1 MTPLLL
7 PLIYFA
13 LLNIVLV
20 SVGYLFIQRYWIVL
34 SWMITIAAITAIH
47 FIFLNQHPAIRMLAI
62 IATTFSGMKIIAVAE
77 TYKGKQVKLNFK
89 QWFVFAL
96 AWAGMRP
103 QAFETL
109 GGKPMSGA
117 APIIRFGVTRFI
129 LGVALIL
136 LARVLVANG
145 FDNQIL
151 VTGILLVALSFVLHF
166 GLLSI
171 SAGMWRLSGADTYF
185 LFRSPAKS
193 KSLGEFWGKRWNL
206 AFIEM
211 SAVAVFRPIKKRF
224 GKTGAL
230 VISFIFSGLLHELA
244 ISLPV
249 KQGYGLPMLYFI
261 VQGLVVLAERSLLK
275 DATFLRNPIAGRL
288 WLFFWLVVPMPLL
301 FHIAFVEQIVLPIAG
316 IAK

>member
-1 MTPLLL
+1 MAPLLL
-7 PLIYFA
+7 PLVYFA
-13 LLNIVLV
+13 LLNTILV
-20 SVGYLFIQRYWIVL
+20 SVGYLFIKRYWIAL
-34 SWMITIAAITAIH
+34 SWIITIAAITAIH

-77 TYKGKQVKLNFK
+77 TYKGKKVKLSFK

-109 GGKPMSGA
+109 NGKPMPGA

-129 LGVALIL
+129 LGALLIL
-136 LARVLVANG
+136 FARLLVANG
-145 FDNQIL
+145 IDNRIL
-151 VTGILLVALSFVLHF
+151 ITGILLVALSFVLHF

-193 KSLGEFWGKRWNL
+193 NSLGEFWGKRWNL

-211 SAVAVFRPIKKRF
+211 SAVAVFRPLKKRF
-224 GKTGAL
+224 GEVAAL
-230 VISFIFSGLLHELA
+230 VVSFIFSGLLHELA

-249 KQGYGLPMLYFI
+249 KQGYGLPTLYFI
-261 VQGLVVLAERSLLK
+261 TQGLVVLAERSVLK
-275 DATFLRNPIAGRL
+275 DAAFLRNPIASKL
-288 WLFFWLVVPMPLL
+288 WLFFWLALPMPLL
-301 FHIAFVEQIVLPIAG
+301 FHPAFVEQIILPIAG
-316 IAK
+316 INK